1 LSRNNGTCIELNSTI
16 SGTNGTR
23 FECDCAEGYTGIN
36 CELTVNL
43 CANISCA
50 NNGICKTTNM
60 AWKCICLDPTLYYGE
75 YCQIQTTALQVK
87 KTVSK
92 SFASIAITAIVL
104 TCSFIV
110 LMDILKYGFHVDPIK
125 TERMLKQQEAQAE
138 KEAKRV
144 ARSAPKVAVR
154 FQYVA

>member
-1 LSRNNGTCIELNSTI
+1 
-16 SGTNGTR
+16 
-23 FECDCAEGYTGIN
+23 
-36 CELTVNL
+36 
-43 CANISCA
+43 
-50 NNGICKTTNM
+50 M
-60 AWKCICLDPTLYYGE
+60 AWKCICLDPTLYSGE

-138 KEAKRV
+138 KEAKRA